1 MTRQL
6 RARTGWPWAAVI
18 AVLLCMSTHA
28 GAQPA
33 PAPIAAA
40 TLAESCM
47 SCHGVNGKGQGAI
60 PQLAG
65 KPQDSLQTAMTE
77 FASGARPGTIMR
89 IIAKG
94 YTPDQAAA
102 LGTYFAQVR

>member
-1 MTRQL
+1 MTHRL
-6 RARTGWPWAAVI
+6 RVRTGWSWAAGFAALI
-18 AVLLCMSTHA
+18 SLATQAL
-28 GAQPA
+28 AQPMQA
-33 PAPIAAA
+33 SGPAA

-47 SCHGVNGKGQGAI
+47 SCHGIAGKGQGAI

-65 KPQDSLQTAMTE
+65 KPQEAIQAAMTE

-94 YTPDQAAA
+94 YTADQAAA
-102 LGTYFAQVR
+102 LGAYFAQVR